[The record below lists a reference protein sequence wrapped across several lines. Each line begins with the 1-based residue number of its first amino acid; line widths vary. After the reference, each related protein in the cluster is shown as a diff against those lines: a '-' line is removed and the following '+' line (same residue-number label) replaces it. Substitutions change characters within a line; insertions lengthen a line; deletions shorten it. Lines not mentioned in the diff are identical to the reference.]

1 MPGLFSTLLTGLSL
15 LPASY
20 EPPGLE
26 RRGGGRRKRRGRG
39 VDTEFAS
46 YYGRPVV
53 KKPHWVWPIW
63 TYFWVGGITGGASAI
78 ATLAHFWGDK
88 EGDRSIVQI
97 GRYISMAGAGVSPV
111 LLIIDL
117 QRPERFLHMLRVVK
131 FRSPLNMGTW
141 FLTGLGLA
149 TGLNFARQTVEDG
162 FIPEDFFLG
171 KIALQ
176 TSNDFTQ
183 AFQGL
188 GGVSLGT
195 YTGVLLSATTV
206 PLWANAD
213 EAIAPLFLASAF
225 STGAAAITLGRAL
238 TGVKV
243 EDLHRLDPI
252 ERAGII
258 SELSCVAYA
267 FSKLTPEVRKHVT
280 HGPYANAFRAAVGL
294 GMVGPLL
301 LSLVK
306 PKKGLAGRLAA
317 IFTSLMAL
325 TGGFFMRYAIIEA
338 GKTTSDDPDAYHSIT
353 RGPGRASPE
362 EQARRYGAGKAKAFE
377 PGRSIPEARPN
388 SFEPAAQ
395 AKEIDS
401 SSNTGSSAE

>member
-1 MPGLFSTLLTGLSL
+1 
-15 LPASY
+15 
-20 EPPGLE
+20 
-26 RRGGGRRKRRGRG
+26 
-39 VDTEFAS
+39 VDTEFTS

-88 EGDRSIVQI
+88 EGDRSIVQV
-97 GRYISMAGAGVSPV
+97 GRYISMAGVGVSPL

-141 FLTGLGLA
+141 FLTALGLA

-162 FIPEDFFLG
+162 LIPEDFFLG

-176 TSNDFTQ
+176 TSNDLTQ

-213 EAIAPLFLASAF
+213 EALAPLFLSSAF

-238 TGVKV
+238 TRVKV

-267 FSKLTPEVRKHVT
+267 FTKLTPEVRQHVT
-280 HGPYANAFRAAVGL
+280 QGPYANAFRAAVGL

-306 PKKGLAGRLAA
+306 PKKGGAGRLAA

-325 TGGFFMRYAIIEA
+325 TGGFFLRYAIIEA
-338 GKTTSDDPDAYHSIT
+338 GKTTSDDPNAYHSIT
-353 RGPGRASPE
+353 QGPGRASPE
-362 EQARRYGAGKAKAFE
+362 EQARRYGADHAKAFE
-377 PGRSIPEARPN
+377 AGRSIPEARPN
-388 SFEPAAQ
+388 AFDVAAPA
-395 AKEIDS
+395 KKNGP
-401 SSNTGSSAE
+401 SSNTGSISEDA